1 MQGICPIQELSSVFT
16 VISIKCFYR
25 HLYFIAANYFQRFAH
40 RMYVRSPLTIRQVL
54 FFLSLSIFFPCFH
67 RGFST
72 PTADGTRE
80 QKREV
85 VGVAVTVNDDPF
97 EGENERLNKCD
108 RTFSS
113 RLISAATC
121 ARRANFNHCEWVP
134 RVAERWWVS
143 WLHRRSPNSIYIR
156 VQASA

>member
-1 MQGICPIQELSSVFT
+1 MYGV
-16 VISIKCFYR
+16 
-25 HLYFIAANYFQRFAH
+25 HLQLDK
-40 RMYVRSPLTIRQVL
+40 S
-54 FFLSLSIFFPCFH
+54 FFLSVSLLLSIFY

-134 RVAERWWVS
+134 RVAER
-143 WLHRRSPNSIYIR
+143 
-156 VQASA
+156 